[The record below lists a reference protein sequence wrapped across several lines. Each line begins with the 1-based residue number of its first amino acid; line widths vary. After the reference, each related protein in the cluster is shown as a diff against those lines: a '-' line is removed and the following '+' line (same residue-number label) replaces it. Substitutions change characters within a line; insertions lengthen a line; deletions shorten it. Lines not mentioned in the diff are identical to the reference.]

1 MNVDGPIY
9 AAVIIAICSSLVA
22 AGVGG
27 WVLWRIYQAELPS
40 RPIAGI
46 LLFVILAMAVAQ
58 AMEQTRVLVFR
69 LSYDHLIASVS
80 FSALYNSTW
89 NVVSSKL
96 LMSMAV
102 AAGSMLQLALACRR
116 NTDDV
121 RRFVALGWMG
131 TFAGWIVL
139 ALLLEVLL

>member
-1 MNVDGPIY
+1 MNVDGLIY
-9 AAVIIAICSSLVA
+9 AAVIVAICSSLVA
-22 AGVGG
+22 VGVGA
-27 WVLWRIYQAELPS
+27 WVLWRIYRAELPS
-40 RPIAGI
+40 RPVAGI

-58 AMEQTRVLVFR
+58 ALEQTRVLVFR
-69 LSYDHLIASVS
+69 LSYDNLIESIS
-80 FSALYNSTW
+80 FSGLYNSTW

-96 LMSMAV
+96 LMSMAMT
-102 AAGSMLQLALACRR
+102 AGSILQLALAYHH

-131 TFAGWIVL
+131 TFAGWAVL